1 MTIIVDERL
10 SAYLDD
16 LVRRAAGAVDVQ
28 RVSVRFADGSKPR
41 RSRCHANVE
50 RWVAENPGSE
60 AVRGWLISA
69 QLGPAIL
76 LDAHSVVRRRD
87 GELMDIT
94 LTFEDQRAPFI
105 EHSGAE
111 SEFQEVRERFNQI
124 AWPPAPLTISQP
136 ERSLLGAATLCWS
149 P

>member
-16 LVRRAAGAVDVQ
+16 LVRGAAGAVDVQ
-28 RVSVRFADGSKPR
+28 RVAVRFADGSEAR
-41 RSRCHANVE
+41 RSHCHANVE
-50 RWVAENPGSE
+50 RWVAEIPGSE

-69 QLGPAIL
+69 RLGPGHPPRCAFRG
-76 LDAHSVVRRRD
+76 ASRD

-94 LTFEDQRAPFI
+94 LTLEDQRAPFI
-105 EHSGAE
+105 EHSGPE
-111 SEFQEVRERFNQI
+111 DEFPKVLARFNQI
-124 AWPPAPLTISQP
+124 AWPPAAPTVSQP
-136 ERSLLGAATLCWS
+136 RRSLPGAATLCWS